1 MKKTGFTRIGKVAKI
16 GLKGPTRAYKPDV
29 GGGRAAGAAL
39 QMNLV
44 PEELRVWARVV
55 GETRAREVW
64 DLTQKGIVGTLPELC
79 TYVWLEKRKIEFEFQ
94 SHQMGGRSGAG
105 GGAVVDF
112 VLYNLSSNGYYCW
125 RIQGEYWHTF
135 APEVVA
141 KDQAQADR
149 LRQLKIGGVPVVGV
163 VDLWET
169 DVYQRYPAVFE
180 SAEMGVGL
188 RG

>member
-1 MKKTGFTRIGKVAKI
+1 MKKTGFTRIGKVPKI
-16 GLKGPTRAYKPDV
+16 GRTGPTRAYRPVV
-29 GGGRAAGAAL
+29 GGGREAGASL
-39 QMNLV
+39 QMSLV
-44 PEELRVWARVV
+44 PEALRVWARVV

-64 DLTQKGIVGTLPELC
+64 DLQQKGIVGTLPELC

-94 SHQMGGRSGAG
+94 SGQMGGRAAGG

-112 VLYNLSSNGYYCW
+112 ILYNLSSNGYYCW
-125 RIQGEYWHTF
+125 RVQGEYWHQG
-135 APEVVA
+135 PDVEM
-141 KDQAQADR
+141 KDFTQAQK
-149 LRQLKIGGVPVVGV
+149 LLHLKIGGVPVVAV

-169 DVYQRYPAVFE
+169 DVYEKYPRVFE